1 MPEPGNPILVEML
14 KDWWDEAKQ
23 LGLKSSSAYKR
34 AHDSMKAC
42 PVTFNHPCEAT
53 KLAGIGP
60 DICNRLVHAYEA
72 YCAANGLP
80 PPQRACGAQRRQVAQ
95 AIDAYLAE
103 PLPAPKRRRRA
114 QQPAAYVPKKR
125 SGAYALMLALHAI
138 DETEGCAT
146 KERLV
151 ALAQPHCDAS
161 FTAPSDPSKTY
172 TAWSS
177 MGTLVRKHLVH
188 QRRGNPKRYSLTEE
202 GLEIADGIVR
212 ADSGTR
218 LDAGGGGVW
227 DGADGETVGGDA
239 DEEDDGV
246 APVAD
251 DDAGGGWG
259 QRQRAREEW
268 LRRDEETAARR
279 RQRRAAYA
287 PANNSFIIP
296 DDDDGDGGDDDVP
309 NHRSDRE
316 KRADIEAQR
325 HRLQLLYRGQ
335 ANYEY
340 GAARPAPSAEQ
351 LAVIDLEA
359 AEVRRQVL
367 SGGLATGG
375 LEPVPPAATAAAAA
389 AAAVP
394 PRPLASS
401 PAKSRRRSAPS
412 STRHPT
418 LSSTNPRELSAPS
431 PTNPRQLSA
440 SSPTNPRKRSAPS
453 SSRASAAPRTSTA
466 TRTTPLPSTAAST
479 AARTTPLP
487 STAAGTASAR
497 ATTTPTPAPTPTPA
511 TLAHFNPTTLLAG
524 TYSIQLVLDCR
535 EVRTKSDRDYIQ
547 NGLMKAGITPATR
560 ALSLGDALWVARSG
574 EHEVVLDYIVERKRL
589 DDLVLSIRD
598 GRFHEQKFRL
608 LKGAVENVVYI
619 VEDFSLPEHV
629 RDDPT
634 VQRAI
639 DTAISSMQVAHG
651 FFVKRTRM
659 LDDTIRYLAR
669 LTRMLQDD
677 VYADKDLLVLPDHR
691 TGYPY
696 PASLQVLR
704 EQLEQ
709 QQQQQARPPLSRQRS
724 SRDYYLPYDTF
735 SALVAKSACTTLRDV
750 HIRMLMCVRGVTA
763 AKAVEIQRH
772 FKTPL
777 DLVEAYE
784 RAQGEAERED
794 LLMNSCGSGNAIPGR
809 KIGAAVSRR
818 IMQVWWG
825 GGDGDESY

>member
-42 PVTFNHPCEAT
+42 PVTFNHPSEAT

-80 PPQRACGAQRRQVAQ
+80 PPQRACAAQKRQVAQ

-114 QQPAAYVPKKR
+114 RQPAAYVPKKR
-125 SGAYALMLALHAI
+125 SGAYALMVALHAI

-177 MGTLVRKHLVH
+177 MSTLVSKHLVH

-212 ADSGTR
+212 ADNGTR
-218 LDAGGGGVW
+218 LDAGGGGFG
-227 DGADGETVGGDA
+227 DDADGEMVGGDEN
-239 DEEDDGV
+239 EEDDGV
-246 APVAD
+246 APVVD

-279 RQRRAAYA
+279 RRRRAAHV
-287 PANNSFIIP
+287 PANNSFVIP

-340 GAARPAPSAEQ
+340 GTARPAPSAEQ

-367 SGGLATGG
+367 SGELATGR

-389 AAAVP
+389 AATVS

-401 PAKSRRRSAPS
+401 SAKSRRRSAS
-412 STRHPT
+412 SSARHPT
-418 LSSTNPRELSAPS
+418 LSSS
-431 PTNPRQLSA
+431 NPRQLSA

-453 SSRASAAPRTSTA
+453 SSAPRTSTA
-466 TRTTPLPSTAAST
+466 TRTTPLPGAAAST
-479 AARTTPLP
+479 APARTT
-487 STAAGTASAR
+487 
-497 ATTTPTPAPTPTPA
+497 TTPIPAPTPTPA
-511 TLAHFNPTTLLAG
+511 ALTHFNPTTLLAG

-608 LKGAVENVVYI
+608 LKGAVENVIYI
-619 VEDFSLPEHV
+619 VEDFSLPENV

-709 QQQQQARPPLSRQRS
+709 QQQQQARPPLSHRRS

-750 HIRMLMCVRGVTA
+750 HVRMLMCVRGVTA

-825 GGDGDESY
+825 GDDGDESY